1 MSLDERLYEIL
12 REEGLPSYSQTLLAE
27 LEAVS
32 ILAIPYFGDQA
43 LYNSFRRMARENK
56 QQSLPG
62 YASALLGIFM
72 IGKYALYAQVA
83 HSLFQ

>member
-1 MSLDERLYEIL
+1 MSLDERLYKIL

-32 ILAIPYFGDQA
+32 ILALPYSGDRA
-43 LYNSFRRMARENK
+43 LYNSFRMMARENK

-72 IGKYALYAQVA
+72 VGKYALYAQVA
-83 HSLFQ
+83 YSLFQ